1 MKITTQSQITVYGK
15 HVEDDPFIKFTAPT
29 FTNVDFE
36 LYFQVLTLLVT
47 GFLTNDYCRGG
58 SLGPR
63 SFFRLILTSF
73 WTCGTVVDQYLVKGG
88 HQ

>member
-58 SLGPR
+58 SLGP
-63 SFFRLILTSF
+63 
-73 WTCGTVVDQYLVKGG
+73 
-88 HQ
+88 